1 MGIIYLNPHME
12 TGNNHKYTFPYG
24 DFCITRFYVGIIY
37 LNPHIETGK
46 YVCQSPYGNCF
57 HMATHMET
65 DSRPFPYGD
74 LCFHMGITY
83 MVIFKNTAHSPVIHL
98 LLKCIILEYDTHN
111 IQVNG
116 SLLLVS
122 ITIEH
127 KQFNTYF
134 PHPHII
140 THYSSCVFLQHLLFL
155 WQRDEHSLPA
165 FLHEQ
170 LIVRQLPLQ
179 LQCTIPCPPTDDTY

>member
-1 MGIIYLNPHME
+1 MSKIPVSIWVIVVNPHTEMGIYDYLNPHMETGNSRKYPFLYGDFCITRFHMGIIYLNPHME
-12 TGNNHKYTFPYG
+12 TGNNRKYPFPYG
-24 DFCITRFYVGIIY
+24 DFCITRFHMGIIY
-37 LNPHIETGK
+37 QNPHMETGK

-74 LCFHMGITY
+74 LCLHMGITY

-116 SLLLVS
+116 
-122 ITIEH
+122 T
-127 KQFNTYF
+127 
-134 PHPHII
+134 
-140 THYSSCVFLQHLLFL
+140 
-155 WQRDEHSLPA
+155 
-165 FLHEQ
+165 
-170 LIVRQLPLQ
+170 
-179 LQCTIPCPPTDDTY
+179 